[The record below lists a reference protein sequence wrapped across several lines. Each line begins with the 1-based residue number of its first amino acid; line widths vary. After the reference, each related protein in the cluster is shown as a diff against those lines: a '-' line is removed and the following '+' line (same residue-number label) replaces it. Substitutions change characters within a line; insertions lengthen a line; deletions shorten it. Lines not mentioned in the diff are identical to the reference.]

1 MSLTCADR
9 PPISS
14 EDSTLNAN
22 SGFTDLTLLPL
33 KIGNEWVYSYKNNQS
48 RITGLLTWKITG
60 SSIVGGRIVFHLNQS
75 LPVIGRE
82 QTLLLASINNALY
95 VYGEI
100 SDSGVETIYS
110 SPRIYLKYPLAEG
123 ETFVNW
129 QGYTVELV
137 ADGKL
142 IDTGAGMFNALKY
155 FLYEDTIKVGIIFW
169 VIDVGLAIMEK
180 PSIDQNSFVAIEIS
194 TLSRYTLN

>member
-1 MSLTCADR
+1 MSLSCTDR

-14 EDSTLNAN
+14 EDSTLNDD
-22 SGFTDLTLLPL
+22 SEFTDLTLLPL

-48 RITGLLTWKITG
+48 GITGLLTWKITG
-60 SSIVGGRIVFHLNQS
+60 SSVVGGRIVFHLNQS
-75 LPVIGRE
+75 LPVIERE
-82 QTLLLASINNALY
+82 QTLLLANINNALY

-110 SPRIYLKYPLAEG
+110 TPRIYLKYPLADG
-123 ETFVNW
+123 ETFVDW
-129 QGYTVELV
+129 QGYTVQLV

-142 IDTGAGMFNALKY
+142 IETAAGTFNALKF
-155 FLYEDTIKVGIIFW
+155 FLYEDTVRVGVIFW
-169 VIDVGLAIMEK
+169 VIDIGPAIMEK
-180 PSIDQNSFVAIEIS
+180 PSIDENSFVAFEIS

>member
-9 PPISS
+9 PPISG
-14 EDSTLNAN
+14 EDPTLNSN
-22 SGFTDLTLLPL
+22 SDFTDLTLLPM
-33 KIGNEWVYSYKNNQS
+33 KIGNEWVYNYKNNQS
-48 RITGLLTWKITG
+48 GITGLLTWKITG
-60 SSIVGGRIVFHLNQS
+60 SSVVGGKTVFHLNQS
-75 LPVIGRE
+75 LPVVGRE
-82 QTLLLASINNALY
+82 QTLLLANRNNVLY
-95 VYGEI
+95 AYGEI

-110 SPRIYLKYPLAEG
+110 SPRIYLKYPLTDG
-123 ETFVNW
+123 ETFVDW

-142 IDTGAGMFNALKY
+142 IDTGAGTFNALKY

-169 VIDVGLAIMEK
+169 VIDVGPAIMEK

-194 TLSRYTLN
+194 TLSHYTLN

>member
-1 MSLTCADR
+1 MSLSCADR

-14 EDSTLNAN
+14 EDSTLNDD
-22 SGFTDLTLLPL
+22 SEFTDLTLLPL
-33 KIGNEWVYSYKNNQS
+33 RIGNEWVYSYKNNQS
-48 RITGLLTWKITG
+48 GIAGLLTWKITG

-82 QTLLLASINNALY
+82 QTLLLASINNTLY

-110 SPRIYLKYPLAEG
+110 SPRIYLKYPLADG

-137 ADGKL
+137 TDGKL

-169 VIDVGLAIMEK
+169 VVDVGPAIMEK

>member
-1 MSLTCADR
+1 M
-9 PPISS
+9 
-14 EDSTLNAN
+14 
-22 SGFTDLTLLPL
+22 
-33 KIGNEWVYSYKNNQS
+33 KIGNEWVYDYKNNQS
-48 RITGLLTWKITG
+48 GLTGLLTWKITG
-60 SSIVGGRIVFHLNQS
+60 SSVVGGKTVFHLNQS
-75 LPVIGRE
+75 LPVVGRE
-82 QTLLLASINNALY
+82 QTLLLANQHDGLY

-100 SDSGVETIYS
+100 SDTGVESIYS
-110 SPRIYLKYPLAEG
+110 TPRMYLKYPLADG

-137 ADGKL
+137 TDGKL

-169 VIDVGLAIMEK
+169 VIDVGPAIMEK